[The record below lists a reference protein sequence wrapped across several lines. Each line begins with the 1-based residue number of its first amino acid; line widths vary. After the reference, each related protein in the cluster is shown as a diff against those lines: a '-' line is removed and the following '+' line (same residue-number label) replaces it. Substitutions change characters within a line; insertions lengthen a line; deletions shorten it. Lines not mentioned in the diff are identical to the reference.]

1 MIVAFTFMQ
10 LRKEAYFTQLHKL
23 RSLRRSFLHF
33 HTVLVLGWPAAN
45 TKASRRTQEKYKSF
59 VTQGTAEE

>member
-1 MIVAFTFMQ
+1 MQ

-23 RSLRRSFLHF
+23 RSFLHF

>member
-1 MIVAFTFMQ
+1 MQ

-23 RSLRRSFLHF
+23 RSLRRSFLYF